1 MARRLTDAQLAAQL
15 PAARQRGIDAA
26 DREARAIAASY
37 DRKTARI
44 QVELSNG
51 CAFSFPA
58 ELGQGLRGASPKQL
72 AAVEVTPKGEG
83 LHWEELDADLLV
95 DQLVRG
101 VFGSKR
107 WMSAIGRAGGS
118 AKSKAKTAAARANGA
133 KGGRPRKR
141 SSETRR
147 EKSAK

>member
-1 MARRLTDAQLAAQL
+1 MVKRLSDADFAAQL
-15 PAARQRGIDAA
+15 PAARQRAIDEAE
-26 DREARAIAASY
+26 REARAIGASY
-37 DRKTARI
+37 DRKSERI

-58 ELGQGLRGASPKQL
+58 ELGQGLRGATPKQL
-72 AAVEVTPKGEG
+72 AAVEITPNGEG

-107 WMSAIGRAGGS
+107 WMSALGSAGGS
-118 AKSKAKTAAARANGA
+118 AKSKVKTAAARANGA

-141 SSETRR
+141 STDKAR
-147 EKSAK
+147 AKTKK